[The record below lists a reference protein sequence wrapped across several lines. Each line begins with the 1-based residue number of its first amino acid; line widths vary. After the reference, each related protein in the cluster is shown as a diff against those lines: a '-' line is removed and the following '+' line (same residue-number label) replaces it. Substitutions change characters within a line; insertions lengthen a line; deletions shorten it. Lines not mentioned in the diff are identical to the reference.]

1 VARAH
6 RASAQHLKHSLT
18 AVETRRTVSHHR
30 NAPRPS
36 IRHLISS
43 LQHHQALEAQQDW
56 PPTLPRG
63 GQPLVLIPSI
73 LTLHFVRRIDR
84 TSTVLFAIPHGSP
97 LHCGWVARLRATNTA
112 HNNKREWTPTDRCRL
127 FFLFSST
134 ARNSTL
140 SVRKH
145 ICFGSCCCCYWP
157 CRPKNQ
163 AHAWQFTTYY
173 NLLLCIMTTA
183 LTSIIR
189 FHCFHVCIC
198 CGTFFVNSWRNCR
211 TLYTEYI

>member
-6 RASAQHLKHSLT
+6 RASAQHLKRSLT
-18 AVETRRTVSHHR
+18 AVETRRTVSHHC

-56 PPTLPRG
+56 LPTLPRG

-73 LTLHFVRRIDR
+73 STLHFVRRIDR

-97 LHCGWVARLRATNTA
+97 LHCGWVARLRATNTV

-127 FFLFSST
+127 FFFFSHRLLEI
-134 ARNSTL
+134 ARYL
-140 SVRKH
+140 
-145 ICFGSCCCCYWP
+145 FGSIFALGVAVAVAGLAD
-157 CRPKNQ
+157 RKIQ
-163 AHAWQFTTYY
+163 AHAR
-173 NLLLCIMTTA
+173 LLLPT
-183 LTSIIR
+183 II
-189 FHCFHVCIC
+189 HSYV
-198 CGTFFVNSWRNCR
+198 S
-211 TLYTEYI
+211 